1 MAKSPRQEA
10 GVCTESDIKE
20 VSDEALEQLY
30 IEKELSQGDI
40 ANRFNCP
47 KHKVRTQLRV
57 RGILRDKDIRWSRS
71 RIKELYR
78 ERGLSQDEVSD
89 ILNASSRAV
98 NRHIKHYGL
107 SKTPKE
113 WQRDRYGDTV
123 SFRTTTRG
131 YEVVTIPGGGDY
143 LVHRLVAVAEYGIDA
158 VKEKHI
164 HHKNRVKWD
173 NRPVNLEPIDPAKH
187 SSLHGDNT
195 TSLSKRIENAD
206 ESDLRVALRDNGYY
220 EAAEQL

>member
-1 MAKSPRQEA
+1 MVESPSQEA
-10 GVCTESDIKE
+10 DITTYSDIKE
-20 VSDEALEQLY
+20 VSDADLERLY
-30 IEKELSQGDI
+30 VEKQLSQSDI
-40 ANRFNCP
+40 AERFNCSRD
-47 KHKVRTQLRV
+47 KVRTQIRV
-57 RGILRDKDIRWSRS
+57 RGILRPKDIRWSRN

-89 ILNASSRAV
+89 ILDANPRTV

-113 WQRDRYGDTV
+113 WQRDRYGNSV

-158 VKEKHI
+158 VKENHI
-164 HHKNRVKWD
+164 HHENGVKWD
-173 NRPVNLEPIDPAKH
+173 NRVDNLEPIDPSNHAT
-187 SSLHGDNT
+187 LHADNT
-195 TSLSKRIENAD
+195 TPLTKRVRNAD
-206 ESDLRVALRDNGYY
+206 KSELRTALRDNGYV
-220 EAAEQL
+220 EAAKQI